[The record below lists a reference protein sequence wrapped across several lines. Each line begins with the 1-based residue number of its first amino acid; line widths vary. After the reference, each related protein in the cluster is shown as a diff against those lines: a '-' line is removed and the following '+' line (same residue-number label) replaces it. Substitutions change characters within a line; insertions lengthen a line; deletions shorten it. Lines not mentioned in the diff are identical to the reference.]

1 MYIELNVINDYFIIR
16 SISRI
21 SFETRGNKSEKKTN
35 T

>member
-21 SFETRGNKSEKKTN
+21 SFETRRNKSEKTN